1 MASQSVKSKIKKALS
16 SSQGKY
22 YSLQGYVARKI
33 PKYAYRMGSH
43 TLESADYESWS
54 YNSSE
59 KATKSK
65 AHERFMLNGG
75 ALGRLF

>member
-43 TLESADYESWS
+43 TLESAEYES
-54 YNSSE
+54 
-59 KATKSK
+59 
-65 AHERFMLNGG
+65 
-75 ALGRLF
+75 